1 MLLLLAVALPD
12 CFFDELSLD
21 ALFCRFERRLVP
33 VLLSL
38 MRELVRIRG
47 DGVELVVFVDSTVVV
62 TGVGT
67 RPLGV
72 TDAEEEEGGRLELD
86 ERGGEEDTEGCFSAV

>member
-1 MLLLLAVALPD
+1 
-12 CFFDELSLD
+12 
-21 ALFCRFERRLVP
+21 LVP